1 MRKVIALAILWSV
14 CSYAHQEAEPD
25 ITLTLRLD
33 EVQMKQLCQVIL
45 MHAYAS
51 NNASQMGEKRAKE
64 IVEKIFKETK

>member
-14 CSYAHQEAEPD
+14 CSHAHQVEAEPS
-25 ITLTLRLD
+25 ITLRLD

-45 MHAYAS
+45 MHAYTS

>member
-14 CSYAHQEAEPD
+14 CSHAHQVEAEPA
-25 ITLTLRLD
+25 ITLRLD

-51 NNASQMGEKRAKE
+51 NNASQIGEKRAKE